1 MQTAAKPDGTRNKDS
16 ARSGWA
22 LRRERRHAMVAI
34 MVEGSRPAYAASQ
47 RPWLF
52 ALLIAPMAVLSNG
65 IFAGVLAYL
74 MGRQGINPARQS
86 TVVALL
92 TLPQTIYFLWSPLT
106 DFWFARR
113 RWLLLGAIGAAFAV
127 AVALRSVRLDA
138 PGTIAVLFTGG
149 CLAQLVVAS
158 CGGLMG
164 MLHGETVRRR
174 ASGFYQAGSLGFGA
188 LALFALTLL
197 AQRMS
202 LVQLGLCMAA
212 LIALPGLASLWAP
225 DHGLEKTG
233 DILPTLRFIG
243 LEFRATFLRWS
254 AIAYLGCMLLP
265 MGSGALSGLLPGL
278 AADYHVSGAQIAW
291 INGLGGSLLC
301 CVGSL
306 VVGLTVTRLRSVFY
320 YALIC
325 STNLIPLTVLW
336 LGPLTPETYLAGS
349 LLMLLT
355 IGACYGAFTGVV
367 LEFLG
372 ALRQERQRALLADQL
387 ARQCAGGVH
396 GLRRRP
402 RLRVMGTAWHAG
414 HRSVT
419 QHSRSHGAA
428 AAGVASARAGRCRR
442 RCRGRRYHRLNL
454 SRACVFRAT
463 DYPPAADQALQQ
475 LLLPTIV

>member
-1 MQTAAKPDGTRNKDS
+1 
-16 ARSGWA
+16 
-22 LRRERRHAMVAI
+22 MVATMANI
-34 MVEGSRPAYAASQ
+34 DDNSAYSAPQ

-65 IFAGVLAYL
+65 IMAGVLAYL

-86 TVVALL
+86 TVIALL

-127 AVALRSVRLDA
+127 AIALRSVRLDA
-138 PGTIAVLFTGG
+138 AGTIALLFTGG
-149 CLAQLVVAS
+149 CLGQLVVAS

-164 MLHGETVRRR
+164 MLRGELVRRR

-197 AQRMS
+197 AQRLS
-202 LVQLGLCMAA
+202 LPELGVCMAA

-225 DHGLEKTG
+225 DHGLEKSG
-233 DILPTLRFIG
+233 GLLPTLRLVG
-243 LEFRATFLRWS
+243 SEFRATFLRWS
-254 AIAYLGCMLLP
+254 AVPYLACMLLP

-278 AADYHVSGAQIAW
+278 AAEYHISGAQIAW

-306 VVGLTVTRLRSVFY
+306 AAGLAVTRLRSVYY

-325 STNLIPLTVLW
+325 SMNLIPLAVLW
-336 LGPLTPETYLAGS
+336 LGPLTPVTYLVGS
-349 LLMLLT
+349 LLMLLS

-372 ALRQERQRALLADQL
+372 
-387 ARQCAGGVH
+387 
-396 GLRRRP
+396 
-402 RLRVMGTAWHAG
+402 
-414 HRSVT
+414 
-419 QHSRSHGAA
+419 HSGKSG
-428 AAGVASARAGRCRR
+428 SARYSLINSLGNVPVAYMAYVDGRGYARWGAHGMPGVDLCLSVAGLAVLLMLAWRQ
-442 RCRGRRYHRLNL
+442 
-454 SRACVFRAT
+454 
-463 DYPPAADQALQQ
+463 PAPVD
-475 LLLPTIV
+475 PTSNAAISASTG